1 MKILVVSSEHHSG
14 NFSVSETLYNTIV
27 VKGLKSQKGLKLG
40 VILGLKIVSSYEKN
54 VQDEQDTLKSQIE
67 VAEYMATELGNKKRM
82 EYFTKW
88 IPVKTVA
95 LSDTDVNTVAEQKAI
110 NKQLDREHDIAY
122 KKMLRDTAGQPKA
135 SEVLVKRIARF
146 N

>member
-1 MKILVVSSEHHSG
+1 MKILVVSSEHHNY
-14 NFSVSETLYNTIV
+14 NFSVSETLYNTRV

-40 VILGLKIVSSYEKN
+40 VVLGLKIISSYNKTIQN
-54 VQDEQDTLKSQIE
+54 EQDTLKSQIE
-67 VAEYMATELGNKKRM
+67 VAEYMAIELGNKKRM

-95 LSDTDVNTVAEQKAI
+95 LSDTDINTVAEQKAI

-122 KKMLRDTAGQPKA
+122 KKMLRETAGQPKA
-135 SEVLVKRIARF
+135 SEVIINRIARC